1 MNGDPE
7 RLVKEYKRDED
18 EDEAL
23 AYGVLEIFGIQLT
36 SADLSDD
43 LETSSQHAPLLRDR
57 PYSTTEWGRCV
68 SVRFVLP
75 LVSVFSPARMS
86 GMRTVLSSTALLA
99 AMGLGYGMWS
109 IIAPGEERRREML
122 KNLPESNPQRME
134 ETRLRNAMVMQVLKE
149 AAETDQNLARGG
161 PPGT

>member
-1 MNGDPE
+1 
-7 RLVKEYKRDED
+7 
-18 EDEAL
+18 
-23 AYGVLEIFGIQLT
+23 
-36 SADLSDD
+36 
-43 LETSSQHAPLLRDR
+43 
-57 PYSTTEWGRCV
+57 
-68 SVRFVLP
+68 
-75 LVSVFSPARMS
+75 MS

-109 IIAPGEERRREML
+109 IIAPGEERRKEML